1 MALNEAAS
9 NTPALNEMATLASP
23 ERARRLAAL
32 RAELLQRDLAAY
44 IVPRSDE
51 YMLEYVPP
59 SGERL
64 AWLTGFT
71 GSAGVAVVGRS
82 RAALFVDGRYTE
94 QALQQTPPSLW
105 EHHHLID
112 APPAVWIEQAVKS
125 GDRVGYDPRVHTPSM
140 LDAARAAAQRV
151 GASLVPLESNL
162 VDGLW
167 KDRPGEP
174 LAPLEL
180 YPESLAGE
188 SSGSKRARM
197 AEKLAGEKLDALV
210 VSAADSV
217 AWLLNI
223 RGGDLENT
231 PFALGRAI
239 LRASGALTLFMHP
252 SKLGDEVRAYFA
264 AQTAV
269 TLAAPEHFV
278 PALRELSGARVR
290 VDRLSAS
297 EWLIGELGAA
307 GAQVDV
313 GADPCTLAKACK
325 TPAELAAIRA
335 AHVRDGVAMVRFL
348 AWFAREAPGGQDEWS
363 VAQQLAELRA
373 AGERYRGPSFHT
385 ISAFGPS
392 SALPHYRAAQASARP
407 LASGNLYLVDSGGQY
422 LDGTTDITRVTVIG
436 EPSGEMRRR
445 YTQVL
450 KGHIALSRAQFPAG
464 VTGSQLDPFAR
475 QFLWHDGVDFDHGTG
490 HGVGCYLSVHEGPH
504 SISKRPSDVALRPGM
519 IVSNEPGYYKPGHFG
534 IRIENLINVVELAP
548 QPAGAERPTLG
559 FETLTLCPY
568 ERRLIDGELLTA
580 EERAFVDGYH
590 ERVRNVIGPL
600 LAHDVSASEYLAHAT
615 APLEPHEEALPGV

>member
-1 MALNEAAS
+1 MNDAAANELQ
-9 NTPALNEMATLASP
+9 PI
-23 ERARRLAAL
+23 ERARRLTAL
-32 RAELLQRDLAAY
+32 RAELSRQDLAAY

-71 GSAGVAVVGRS
+71 GSAGVAVVGRA

-94 QALQQTPPSLW
+94 HAREQSPAPLW

-112 APPAVWIEQAVKS
+112 APPALWLEQALSS
-125 GDRVGYDPRVHTPSM
+125 GERLGYDPRVHTPANLES
-140 LDAARAAAQRV
+140 LKAAAERV

-162 VDGLW
+162 VDALW
-167 KDRPGEP
+167 KDRPAEP
-174 LAPLEL
+174 LGPLEL
-180 YPESLAGE
+180 YPESFAGE
-188 SSGSKRARM
+188 SSASKRARM
-197 AEKLAGEKLDALV
+197 AEKLASEKLDALV
-210 VSAADSV
+210 VSAADSL
-217 AWLLNI
+217 AWLLNV
-223 RGGDLENT
+223 RGNDLENT

-252 SKLGDEVRAYFA
+252 SKLGPEVRAYLA
-264 AQTAV
+264 AQA
-269 TLAAPEHFV
+269 TLHLAEPGQLLA
-278 PALRELSGARVR
+278 ALRELRGARVR
-290 VDRLSAS
+290 VDRMSAS
-297 EWLIGELGAA
+297 EWLVGELSTA
-307 GAQVDV
+307 GAQVEL

-325 TPAELAAIRA
+325 TSAELAAIRA
-335 AHVRDGVAMVRFL
+335 AHVRDGAAMVRFL
-348 AWFAREAPGGQDEWS
+348 SWFQREAPGGHDEWT
-363 VAQQLAELRA
+363 VAQKLAELRA
-373 AGERYRGPSFHT
+373 QGERYRGPSFHT

-392 SALPHYRAAQASARP
+392 SALPHYRASQASART
-407 LASGNLYLVDSGGQY
+407 LAAGNLYLVDSGGQY

-436 EPSGEMRRR
+436 EASSEHRRR

-464 VTGSQLDPFAR
+464 TTGSQLDPFAR

-534 IRIENLINVVELAP
+534 IRIENLISVIELAP
-548 QPAGAERPTLG
+548 QPAGAERSTLG

-568 ERRLIDGELLTA
+568 ERRLIDGALLTA
-580 EERAFVDGYH
+580 EERAFVDEYH
-590 ERVRNVIGPL
+590 ARVRSVLGPL
-600 LAHDVSASEYLAHAT
+600 LTDDASVTEFVLRAT
-615 APLEPHEEALPGV
+615 APLDPHEAALPGV

>member
-1 MALNEAAS
+1 VAVMDAAAQALPAA
-9 NTPALNEMATLASP
+9 
-23 ERARRLAAL
+23 ERARRLEAL
-32 RAELLQRDLAAY
+32 RAELARKELAAVL
-44 IVPRSDE
+44 VPRSDE
-51 YMLEYVPP
+51 YMLEYVPA

-71 GSAGVAVVGRS
+71 GSAGMAVVGRT

-94 QALQQTPPSLW
+94 QAREQTPAPLW
-105 EHHHLID
+105 EHHHLIE
-112 APPAVWIEQAVKS
+112 APPAAWIEQALTR
-125 GDRVGYDPRVHTPSM
+125 GERLGYDPRVHTPAQ
-140 LDAARAAAQRV
+140 LEPLKAAALRV
-151 GASLVPLESNL
+151 GAALAPLESNL
-162 VDGLW
+162 VDVLW
-167 KDRPGEP
+167 KDRPAEP
-174 LAPLEL
+174 LEPLEL
-180 YPESLAGE
+180 YPESFAGE
-188 SSGSKRARM
+188 SSASKRARM
-197 AEKLAGEKLDALV
+197 AEKLAGEQLDSLV
-210 VSAADSV
+210 VSAADSL
-217 AWLLNI
+217 AWLLNV

-252 SKLGDEVRAYFA
+252 SKLVPEVRAYLA
-264 AQTAV
+264 AQ
-269 TLAAPEHFV
+269 AALHLSEPEQFV
-278 PALRELSGARVR
+278 AALRELSGARVR
-290 VDRLSAS
+290 VDRMSAS
-297 EWLIGELGAA
+297 EWLVGELEAG
-307 GAQVDV
+307 GAQVEP

-325 TPAELAAIRA
+325 TTAELAAIRA

-348 AWFAREAPGGQDEWS
+348 AWFQREAPGGHDEWT
-363 VAQQLAELRA
+363 VAQQLGELRA
-373 AGERYRGPSFHT
+373 LGERYRGPSFHT

-392 SALPHYRAAQASARP
+392 SALPHYRAAKASARR
-407 LASGNLYLVDSGGQY
+407 LAAGNLYLVDSGGQY

-436 EPSGEMRRR
+436 EPSAEHRRR

-464 VTGSQLDPFAR
+464 TTGSQLDPFAR

-548 QPAGAERPTLG
+548 QPVGAERTTLG

-568 ERRLIDGELLTA
+568 ERRLIDGALLTL
-580 EERAFVDGYH
+580 EERAFVDEYH
-590 ERVRNVIGPL
+590 ARVRAVLGPL
-600 LAHDVSASEYLAHAT
+600 LADDSAVVEFLTQAT
-615 APLEPHEEALPGV
+615 APLEPHADALPGV

>member
-1 MALNEAAS
+1 MALNTAAV
-9 NTPALNEMATLASP
+9 NPRTLDAG
-23 ERARRLAAL
+23 ERSRRVEAL
-32 RAELLQRDLAAY
+32 RAELEQRKLAAY

-51 YMLEYVPP
+51 YMLEYVPA

-71 GSAGVAVVGRS
+71 GSAGMAVVGRS

-94 QALQQTPPSLW
+94 QAREQSPEPLW

-112 APPAVWIEQAVKS
+112 APPASWIEQALKS
-125 GDRVGYDPRVHTPSM
+125 GERVGYDPRVHTPSA
-140 LDAARAAAQRV
+140 LESLKAAAQRA
-151 GASLVPLESNL
+151 GASLAAVETNL
-162 VDGLW
+162 VDALW
-167 KDRPGEP
+167 QDRPAEP

-188 SSGSKRARM
+188 SSASKRARM
-197 AEKLAGEKLDALV
+197 AEKLAGDKVDALV
-210 VSAADSV
+210 VTAADSL

-223 RGGDLENT
+223 RGADLENT

-239 LRASGALTLFMHP
+239 LRASGALTLFMHVDKIGP
-252 SKLGDEVRAYFA
+252 DVRAYFNAQA
-264 AQTAV
+264 ALSV
-269 TLAAPEHFV
+269 AAPAELV
-278 PALRELSGARVR
+278 GALSELSGSRVR
-290 VDRLSAS
+290 VDRMSAS
-297 EWLIGELGAA
+297 EWLIGELNVA
-307 GAQVDV
+307 GAKVDV

-348 AWFAREAPGGQDEWS
+348 AWFAREAPGGHDEWS
-363 VAQQLAELRA
+363 VSEKLGELRA
-373 AGERYRGPSFHT
+373 LGERYRGPSFNT

-392 SALPHYRAAQASARP
+392 AALPHYRASRASARK
-407 LASGNLYLVDSGGQY
+407 LGTGNVYLVDSGGQY
-422 LDGTTDITRVTVIG
+422 LDGTTDITRVVAIG
-436 EPSGEMRRR
+436 EPSAEMRRR

-450 KGHIALSRAQFPAG
+450 QGHIALGRAQFPAG
-464 VTGSQLDPFAR
+464 TTGSQLDPFAR

-534 IRIENLINVVELAP
+534 IRIENLISVVELAP
-548 QPAGAERPTLG
+548 QPAGAERTTLG

-568 ERRLIDGELLTA
+568 ERRLIDGALLTV
-580 EERAFVDGYH
+580 EQRTWVDEYH
-590 ERVRNVIGPL
+590 ARVRSVLGPL
-600 LAHDVSASEYLAHAT
+600 VAKDSSVTEWLVQAT
-615 APLEPHEEALPGV
+615 APLEPHEGALPGV

>member
-1 MALNEAAS
+1 MSGGALDAR
-9 NTPALNEMATLASP
+9 
-23 ERARRLAAL
+23 ERARRVEAL
-32 RAELLQRDLAAY
+32 RAELAQRNLAAY

-51 YMLEYVPP
+51 YMLEYVPA

-71 GSAGVAVVGRS
+71 GSAGMAVVGRA

-94 QALQQTPPSLW
+94 QAREQAPEPLW

-112 APPAVWIEQAVKS
+112 APPSAWIEQALQS
-125 GDRVGYDPRVHTPSM
+125 GERVGYDPRVHTPSA
-140 LDAARAAAQRV
+140 LEGLKAAAQRV
-151 GASLVPLESNL
+151 GASLAPVEANL
-162 VDGLW
+162 VDALW
-167 KDRPGEP
+167 TDRPAEP
-174 LAPLEL
+174 LGPLEL

-188 SSGSKRARM
+188 SSASKRARM

-210 VSAADSV
+210 VTAADSL

-223 RGGDLENT
+223 RGADLENT

-239 LRASGALTLFMHP
+239 LRASGALTLFMHVDKIGP
-252 SKLGDEVRAYFA
+252 DVRAYLNAQA
-264 AQTAV
+264 ALAI
-269 TLAAPEHFV
+269 AAPAELV
-278 PALRELSGARVR
+278 GALRELSGSRVR

-297 EWLIGELGAA
+297 EWLIAELNAA
-307 GAQVDV
+307 GAKVDV

-348 AWFAREAPGGQDEWS
+348 CWFAREVPGAHDEWS
-363 VAQQLAELRA
+363 VSEKLGELRA
-373 AGERYRGPSFHT
+373 LGEHYRGPSFHT

-392 SALPHYRAAQASARP
+392 AALPHYRASRESARR
-407 LASGNLYLVDSGGQY
+407 LQSGNVYLVDSGGQY

-436 EPSGEMRRR
+436 EPSLEQRRR

-450 KGHIALSRAQFPAG
+450 KGHLALGRAQFPAG
-464 VTGSQLDPFAR
+464 TTGSQLDPFAR

-534 IRIENLINVVELAP
+534 IRIENLISVVELRP
-548 QPAGAERPTLG
+548 QPAGAERTTLG

-568 ERRLIDGELLTA
+568 ERRLIDGALLTA
-580 EERAFVDGYH
+580 EERAQVDEYH
-590 ERVRNVIGPL
+590 ARVRSVLAPL
-600 LAHDVSASEYLAHAT
+600 VADDPGVSEYLAQAT
-615 APLEPHEEALPGV
+615 APLEPHEGALPGV

>member
-1 MALNEAAS
+1 VAVMDAAGQAL
-9 NTPALNEMATLASP
+9 PAT

-32 RAELLQRDLAAY
+32 RAELVRKELAAVL
-44 IVPRSDE
+44 VPRSDE
-51 YMLEYVPP
+51 YMLEYVPA

-71 GSAGVAVVGRS
+71 GSAGLAVVGRT

-94 QALQQTPPSLW
+94 QAREQTPAPLW
-105 EHHHLID
+105 EHHHLIEE
-112 APPAVWIEQAVKS
+112 PPAAWIEQALAR
-125 GDRVGYDPRVHTPSM
+125 GERLGYDPRVHTPAQ
-140 LDAARAAAQRV
+140 LEPLKAAALRV
-151 GASLVPLESNL
+151 GAALAPLESNL
-162 VDGLW
+162 VDALW
-167 KDRPGEP
+167 KDRPAEP

-180 YPESLAGE
+180 YPESFAGE
-188 SSGSKRARM
+188 SSASKRARM
-197 AEKLAGEKLDALV
+197 AEKLAGEQLDALV
-210 VSAADSV
+210 VSAADSL
-217 AWLLNI
+217 AWLLNV
-223 RGGDLENT
+223 RGSDLENT

-252 SKLGDEVRAYFA
+252 SKLGPEVRAYLA
-264 AQTAV
+264 AQAALH
-269 TLAAPEHFV
+269 LAEPEQLV

-290 VDRLSAS
+290 VDRMSAS
-297 EWLIGELGAA
+297 EWLVGELETA
-307 GAQVDV
+307 GAQVEL

-325 TPAELAAIRA
+325 TTAELAAIRA
-335 AHVRDGVAMVRFL
+335 AHVRDGAAMVRFL
-348 AWFAREAPGGQDEWS
+348 SWFQREAPGGHDEWT
-363 VAQQLAELRA
+363 VAQQLGELRA
-373 AGERYRGPSFHT
+373 RGERYRGPSFHT

-407 LASGNLYLVDSGGQY
+407 LAAGNLYLVDSGGQY

-436 EPSGEMRRR
+436 ESSAEHRRR

-464 VTGSQLDPFAR
+464 TTGSQLDPFAR

-504 SISKRPSDVALRPGM
+504 SISKRPSDVALRAGM

-548 QPAGAERPTLG
+548 QPAGAERTTLG

-568 ERRLIDGELLTA
+568 ERRLIDGAMLTL
-580 EERAFVDGYH
+580 EERAFVDEYH
-590 ERVRNVIGPL
+590 ARVRAVLGPL
-600 LAHDVSASEYLAHAT
+600 LADDSAVVDFLTQAT
-615 APLEPHEEALPGV
+615 APLEPHADALPGV